1 MNENTVTGDI
11 IALKLRQLDTKDIR
25 MIRSN
30 MYFVDFELED
40 GTRVSYVFNITKG
53 NKYFLQRMRP
63 YAIVHGKFGTADE
76 IVEFIRKDI
85 AMFSNAVKSSNFP
98 AVVKNFEAGSEVSR
112 QIERLFLTHNT
123 NPQKLEEIYDVLQVI
138 IARITELNETSERIE
153 IE

>member
-53 NKYFLQRMRP
+53 NKYFAAHAPLCDCTWQVR
-63 YAIVHGKFGTADE
+63 HG
-76 IVEFIRKDI
+76 R
-85 AMFSNAVKSSNFP
+85 
-98 AVVKNFEAGSEVSR
+98 
-112 QIERLFLTHNT
+112 
-123 NPQKLEEIYDVLQVI
+123 
-138 IARITELNETSERIE
+138 
-153 IE
+153 

>member
-53 NKYFLQRMRP
+53 NKYFL
-63 YAIVHGKFGTADE
+63 
-76 IVEFIRKDI
+76 
-85 AMFSNAVKSSNFP
+85 
-98 AVVKNFEAGSEVSR
+98 
-112 QIERLFLTHNT
+112 
-123 NPQKLEEIYDVLQVI
+123 
-138 IARITELNETSERIE
+138 
-153 IE
+153 

>member
-25 MIRSN
+25 MIRST
-30 MYFVDFELED
+30 MYFVAFELED

-53 NKYFLQRMRP
+53 NKYFFQRMRP

-85 AMFSNAVKSSNFP
+85 AMFRNAVKSSNFP
-98 AVVKNFEAGSEVSR
+98 AFVKTFEAGSEVSR

>member
-40 GTRVSYVFNITKG
+40 GTRVSTCLTSPKATSIFCSACALMRLYMASSARQMRLWSLSARTSPCSAMRSRVPI
-53 NKYFLQRMRP
+53 FLRLSRP
-63 YAIVHGKFGTADE
+63 L
-76 IVEFIRKDI
+76 R
-85 AMFSNAVKSSNFP
+85 P
-98 AVVKNFEAGSEVSR
+98 AAR
-112 QIERLFLTHNT
+112 YRAQIERLFLTHNT